1 MVFKIKK
8 ILTDRQLRRAKWST
22 GFATVAVLCQFLLS
36 FVLSK
41 DGITWNGQKWSSM
54 DVEEY
59 DRGRIVYFSK
69 NTSVCSSILLI
80 PGIATLNRGFLAFA
94 YGFALIYLFL
104 GIAIVAEIFM
114 EAIEKITSKKE
125 IV

>member
-22 GFATVAVLCQFLLS
+22 GFATCAVLFQFIISFALS
-36 FVLSK
+36 A
-41 DGITWNGQKWSSM
+41 DGIEWNGQKWSSM

-59 DRGRIVYFSK
+59 ERGRIVYFSK